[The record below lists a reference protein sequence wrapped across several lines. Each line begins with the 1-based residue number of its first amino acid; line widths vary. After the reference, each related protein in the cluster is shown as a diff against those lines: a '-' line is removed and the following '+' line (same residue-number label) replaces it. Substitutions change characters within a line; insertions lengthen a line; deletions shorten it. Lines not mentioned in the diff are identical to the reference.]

1 MKKLFYF
8 ISLAF
13 ILSLA
18 GNTGAAENPERGL
31 SIPYEKYQLKN
42 GLDVILHQ
50 DKSDPI
56 VAVAI
61 QYHVGSN
68 REEPGKTGFA
78 HLFEHMMFQ
87 QSENVGQDECFKII
101 QRAGGTLNGGTS
113 SDGTIY
119 FEVVPKNAMELALW
133 MESDRMGFLK
143 NTVTQSAF
151 ANQQNVVQNEKR
163 QTGDNR
169 PYGHNSWVTGKYLY
183 PHGHPYSWTVIGE
196 MEDLQN
202 ATIEDV
208 KEFHSRFYIPNN
220 ATITIAGDFDTEE
233 VKQLVEKYFGEIPR
247 GADLEDPKPQ
257 HVTLNETKKLYHEDN
272 FARTPQLT
280 MVWPTVEQYSD
291 DAYPLSLLGRVLGT
305 GKTSPLYRVIIKD
318 KKLAPRVSAYNIA
331 MEITGRFTVS
341 VNANAETSLADVE
354 KAVFEAMDLFEK
366 EGITQKDLE
375 KHIASLETDFYNAIS
390 SVLGKAYQLAR
401 YNEYAGSPGYISEDI
416 AKIQDVTVQDVMRV
430 YEKYIKRK
438 NYLTTS
444 FVPKGQLNLVADNS
458 VNANVVE
465 EDAENAT
472 QVEQTL
478 AEEETFEKT
487 PSSFDRSIQPETG
500 PDPQVTLPSIWTGK
514 AENGLEVWG
523 INHTEVPLVSYSFV
537 ISGGHLYDNLE
548 KAGVASFMA
557 KMLKEGTAS
566 KTPEEL
572 EEAIDMLG
580 ASISIT
586 GGTDD
591 IIINVNTLSR
601 NFEKTQELLE
611 EILTEPRWDEEQ
623 FEIVKSRIINELT
636 RNESNPNYLAALNF
650 YKIIYGEKSILS
662 TPPSGT
668 IESVEIITMDD
679 LKAYY
684 STYLSPSVTNVQVV
698 GSIEKKEFM
707 EALTRLSQKWKA
719 KEVPAF
725 VVEAPKMP
733 EKGGLYFLDI
743 PGAKQSNIFVG
754 YASILRSDE
763 ESFPV
768 TVMNYKLGG
777 AFNGI
782 LNMILREE
790 KGFSYGARSG
800 FACYQN
806 HGNFTASSS
815 VRSDATLE
823 TVNIFKTEL
832 EKYRETISDDDL
844 TFTKDALLKSYARKY
859 ETPGS
864 LLVMLRTISEH
875 NLPVDFP
882 NKEIAYIRNYCAE
895 QHVKLAQK
903 HLQPEK
909 MYFLVGGDAKT
920 QMDALES
927 VGLGKPILIEN

>member
-1 MKKLFYF
+1 MKKLFYL

-13 ILSLA
+13 FLSLT
-18 GNTGAAENPERGL
+18 GNTLAAENSKGGL

-56 VAVAI
+56 VALAI

-68 REEPGKTGFA
+68 REVPGKTGFA

-101 QRAGGTLNGGTS
+101 QRAGGSLNGGTS

-119 FEVVPKNAMELALW
+119 FEVVPKNAIETAFW
-133 MESDRMGFLK
+133 MESDRMGFLR

-163 QTGDNR
+163 QTSDNR
-169 PYGHNSWVTGKYLY
+169 PYGHNSWVIGKYLY
-183 PHGHPYSWTVIGE
+183 PYGHPYSWTVIGE
-196 MEDLQN
+196 MEDLKN

-220 ATITIAGDFDTEE
+220 ATLTIAGDFDTKE

-257 HVTLNETKKLYHEDN
+257 HVTLEKTKKLYHEDN

-291 DAYPLSLLGRVLGT
+291 DSYPLSLLGRILGT
-305 GKTSPLYRVIIKD
+305 GKTSPLYKVIVKD
-318 KKLAPRVSAYNIA
+318 KKLAPGVSAYNIA

-341 VNANAETSLADVE
+341 VNANTETSLADVE
-354 KAVFEAMDLFEK
+354 KAVFKAMELFEK

-375 KHIASLETDFYNAIS
+375 KHIASLETDFYNAIT
-390 SVLGKAYQLAR
+390 SVLSKSVQLAR

-416 AKIQDVTVQDVMRV
+416 AKIQAVTVQDVMRV
-430 YEKYIKRK
+430 YEKYIKGE
-438 NYLTTS
+438 NYLATS
-444 FVPKGQLNLVADNS
+444 FVPKGQLNHIADNS

-472 QVEQTL
+472 QVEQT
-478 AEEETFEKT
+478 ATEEETFEKT
-487 PSSFDRSIQPETG
+487 PSLFDRSVQPEPG
-500 PDPQVTLPSIWTGK
+500 PDPQVTIPAIWTGK
-514 AENGLEVWG
+514 AENGINVWG
-523 INHTEVPLVSYSFV
+523 INHTEVPLLRYTFV
-537 ISGGHLYDNLE
+537 ISGGHLYDDI
-548 KAGVASFMA
+548 KKPGVASFLA

-572 EEAIDMLG
+572 EEVIELLG
-580 ASISIT
+580 ADITIS
-586 GGTDD
+586 GATDNLT
-591 IIINVNTLSR
+591 ISVNTLAR
-601 NFEKTQELLE
+601 NFEKTLQLVE

-623 FEIVKSRIINELT
+623 FEIVKSRIINELK
-636 RNESNPNYLAALNF
+636 RNESNPNYVSALGF
-650 YKIIYGEKSILS
+650 FKLVYGENSIFS
-662 TPPSGT
+662 VPPSGT
-668 IESVEIITMDD
+668 VESVESITMDD

-684 STYLSPSVTNVQVV
+684 AKYLSPSVTNAHVV
-698 GSIEKKEFM
+698 GSISKNEFM
-707 EALTRLSQKWKA
+707 DGLSRLSKKWKA
-719 KEVPAF
+719 KEVPPFA
-725 VVEAPKMP
+725 VEAPKMP

-743 PGAKQSNIFVG
+743 PGAKQSNVYVG
-754 YASILRSDE
+754 YASIPRSHE

-790 KGFSYGARSG
+790 KGFTYGARSAFG
-800 FACYQN
+800 CFQN
-806 HGNFTASSS
+806 HGNFTANSS

-823 TVNIFKTEL
+823 TVNIFKTEI
-832 EKYRETISDDDL
+832 EKYRESISDDDL
-844 TFTKDALLKSYARKY
+844 AFTKEALIKSYARKY
-859 ETPGS
+859 ETYGS
-864 LLVMLRTISEH
+864 LLSLLRDISEH
-875 NLPVDFP
+875 NLPVDYP
-882 NKEIAYIRNYCAE
+882 NKEIEYIRDYSAE

-903 HLQPEK
+903 YLQPEK
-909 MYFLVGGDAKT
+909 MYFLAGGDAKT
-920 QMDALES
+920 QMEALES
-927 VGLGKPILIEN
+927 VGLGKPILLEN